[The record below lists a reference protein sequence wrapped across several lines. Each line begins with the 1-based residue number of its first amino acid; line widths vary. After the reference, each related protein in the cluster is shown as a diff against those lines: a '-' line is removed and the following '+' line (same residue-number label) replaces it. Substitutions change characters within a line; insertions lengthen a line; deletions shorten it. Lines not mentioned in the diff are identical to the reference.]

1 MSLIYLPKRK
11 PVHLY
16 LVVCAFCRIME
27 LCLKQTGHHGWELVV
42 ELRRML
48 CGVEQDRDGTS
59 LCEGN

>member
-16 LVVCAFCRIME
+16 LVVYAFYLIME
-27 LCLKQTGHHGWELVV
+27 LCLEKTLHHGWELVV
-42 ELRRML
+42 EFRRML